1 MSSRNDPLF
10 MISVVSQMLSIH
22 PQTLR
27 MYERAGFVSPSRTE
41 GNTRLYSE
49 EDVERLRMI
58 LRLIRDLG
66 VNLAGVEVILSM
78 REKIDEMKQRMEAL
92 EAFVQHELAKNGL
105 DSEEILRSF
114 SSSPKNTLI
123 KASPSKIV
131 RLGLDKD

>member
-58 LRLIRDLG
+58 LRLTRDLG

-78 REKIDEMKQRMEAL
+78 REKIGEMKQRMEAL

-131 RLGLDKD
+131 RLELDKD

>member
-58 LRLIRDLG
+58 LRLTRDLG

-131 RLGLDKD
+131 RLELDKD

>member
-1 MSSRNDPLF
+1 MSSRNEPLF

-58 LRLIRDLG
+58 LRLTRDLG

-78 REKIDEMKQRMEAL
+78 REKMDEMKQRLVAL
-92 EAFVQHELAKNGL
+92 EAFIQHELEKNGL
-105 DSEEILRSF
+105 DSEEILRNF
-114 SSSPKNTLI
+114 SGNSKNTLI
-123 KASPSKIV
+123 KSSPSKIV
-131 RLGLDKD
+131 RFEIEKD